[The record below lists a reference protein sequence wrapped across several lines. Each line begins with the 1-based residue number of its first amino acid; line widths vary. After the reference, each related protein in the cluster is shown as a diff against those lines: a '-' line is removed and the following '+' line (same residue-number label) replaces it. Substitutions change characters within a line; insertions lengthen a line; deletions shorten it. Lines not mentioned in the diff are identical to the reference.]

1 MFDRAESCIDKIER
15 WLKHMGIDSIH
26 RNGNAE
32 LEAKLQTSNLGH
44 KYTLH
49 FYFFQD
55 RFLIESFV
63 FKGIS
68 GKPQNVELFQRTLL
82 AYNGA
87 VSIGRISFAYVPL
100 RNGEPGVVMQ
110 TSQDCSSIT
119 IEELKNI
126 LDSYNVAYA
135 SHIPKIKEMID
146 ELDLNFIGK
155 GPDLRTILKNIL
167 GE

>member
-1 MFDRAESCIDKIER
+1 MFDHTESCIDKIER
-15 WLKHMGIDSIH
+15 WLKFMGIDSIQ

-32 LEAKLQTSNLGH
+32 LEVRLQTSNIGH
-44 KYTLH
+44 KYILH

-63 FKGIS
+63 FKGVS
-68 GKPQNVELFQRTLL
+68 GKPQNVELFQRALL

-87 VSIGRISFAYVPL
+87 AAIERISFAYIPL
-100 RNGEPGVVMQ
+100 KNGEPGVVMQ
-110 TSQDCSSIT
+110 TSQNCASIS

-126 LDSYNVAYA
+126 LDSYNVSYA
-135 SHIPKIKEMID
+135 VHIPKIKEMID
-146 ELDLNFIGK
+146 ELDLNFMGK

-167 GE
+167 NG